1 MKSILIFLVLFT
13 TTLFSAGIKLGENY
27 VKSDSAK
34 VLLSASDKGKE
45 TGKVRKYETVTVLEI
60 KNNYARVS
68 KYYDG
73 WSEGVDGTVARWVSV
88 NALSAEKP
96 VKKII
101 ESNSP
106 VKKYIENSDDFE
118 KYYDVM
124 IKASEELIKQ
134 GKCTLKDFEKF
145 GPWGQSTIKTRGENY
160 YFIYCGAMRS
170 SNKIYL
176 NVLNG
181 KIEKD

>member
-1 MKSILIFLVLFT
+1 ML
-13 TTLFSAGIKLGENY
+13 
-27 VKSDSAK
+27 KSDSAK

-96 VKKII
+96 VKK
-101 ESNSP
+101 
-106 VKKYIENSDDFE
+106 
-118 KYYDVM
+118 
-124 IKASEELIKQ
+124 
-134 GKCTLKDFEKF
+134 
-145 GPWGQSTIKTRGENY
+145 
-160 YFIYCGAMRS
+160 
-170 SNKIYL
+170 
-176 NVLNG
+176 
-181 KIEKD
+181 